1 MTYNTKLMDELK
13 HAIQIWRMNYLIEKG
28 IDPQPHISN
37 LVGKIEVTLD
47 LLKRYPVRDLRDLP
61 DIALIELELME

>member
-28 IDPQPHISN
+28 IDPRPHISN

-47 LLKRYPVRDLRDLP
+47 PVQVNDYIRG
-61 DIALIELELME
+61 

>member
-1 MTYNTKLMDELK
+1 MRK
-13 HAIQIWRMNYLIEKG
+13 
-28 IDPQPHISN
+28 IDKERIAPMAN
-37 LVGKIEVTLD
+37 VFK

>member
-47 LLKRYPVRDLRDLP
+47 PVQVNDYTRG
-61 DIALIELELME
+61 EEE

>member
-28 IDPQPHISN
+28 IDPCPRISN

-47 LLKRYPVRDLRDLP
+47 PVQVNDYIRG
-61 DIALIELELME
+61 EEE